1 MSDAIDAT
9 WAVAGDN
16 RGDTDG
22 LVVRFEM
29 YPLKN
34 DAKSK
39 AEGRPVFDEVE
50 FIEIRVPGDKTLT
63 VHRPVRASDRA
74 RFAAA
79 YRNWKATG
87 VSDGAF
93 SGTPLREWP
102 QVSRSQC
109 EELAFFGVKTVEQ
122 LSGVSDGNLRN
133 IGPLLAL
140 REKARDFIAAA
151 KKGAPVAA
159 MRDELAARDNEIA
172 VLKEQMRQVMAA
184 SEKKAETKA
193 KKQEA

>member
-1 MSDAIDAT
+1 MTEAIDGT

-16 RGDTDG
+16 RGDTEG

-29 YPLKN
+29 FPQRN
-34 DAKSK
+34 EAKSK

-63 VHRPVRASDRA
+63 VHRPVRGDDKA

-93 SGTPLREWP
+93 SGTPLKEWP

-109 EELAFFGVKTVEQ
+109 EELSFFGVKTVEQ
-122 LSGVSDGNLRN
+122 LANVSDGNLRN

-140 REKARDFIAAA
+140 REKARDYIAAA
-151 KKGAPVAA
+151 KQGAPVAQ
-159 MRDELAARDNEIA
+159 MRDELAARDSEIA
-172 VLKEQMRQVMAA
+172 LLKEQMKQVMAQA
-184 SEKKAETKA
+184 EKKS
-193 KKQEA
+193 KKEA

>member
-1 MSDAIDAT
+1 MPEAIDGT
-9 WAVAGDN
+9 WALAGDS
-16 RGDTDG
+16 RGDTEG

-29 YPLKN
+29 YPLQSPE
-34 DAKSK
+34 KSK

-50 FIEIRVPGDKTLT
+50 FIEIRVPGDKTMT
-63 VHRPVRASDRA
+63 VHRPVREADKQ
-74 RFAAA
+74 RFGAA

-93 SGTPLREWP
+93 SGTPLKEWP

-109 EELAFFGVKTVEQ
+109 EELSFFGVKTVEQ
-122 LSGVSDGNLRN
+122 LANVTDGNLRN

-151 KKGAPVAA
+151 KKGAPVAQ
-159 MRDELAARDNEIA
+159 MRDELAARDSEIA
-172 VLKEQMRQVMAA
+172 LLKQQMAQVLAA
-184 SEKKAETKA
+184 AEKKAEGKKTK
-193 KKQEA
+193 EA